1 MRKSKK
7 AEHAPNIHDRKD
19 TSVLAIYRKKA
30 KRPYALKVGSTQ
42 RGKVDVRVRNLATG
56 TPDRI
61 EVLGV
66 LHGASAERKL
76 ARRFKGFR
84 IRREWYRPAPEILN
98 LLRVLVELQQ
108 LVEQFEHT
116 TSGGS

>member
-1 MRKSKK
+1 MPTPKLDKR
-7 AEHAPNIHDRKD
+7 D
-19 TSVLAIYRKKA
+19 TYVLAIFRNKA
-30 KRPYALKVGSTQ
+30 KRPYALKIGSTQ

-66 LHGASAERKL
+66 LRGASAERKL

-84 IRREWYRPAPEILN
+84 IRREWYRPAPEITD
-98 LLRVLVELQQ
+98 LLRVLVELQA
-108 LVEQFEHT
+108 LVEEFESK
-116 TSGGS
+116 TSR